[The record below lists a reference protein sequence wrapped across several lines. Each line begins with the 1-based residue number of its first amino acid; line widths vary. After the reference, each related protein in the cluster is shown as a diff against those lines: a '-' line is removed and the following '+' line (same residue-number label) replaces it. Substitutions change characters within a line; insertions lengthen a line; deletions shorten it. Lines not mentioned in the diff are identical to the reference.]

1 MKKIQKKQKR
11 NSSPKTFRDSIKYLT
26 KEEWQTLKTTID
38 NFRDKVLI
46 NLLYSSGAGVAEVSL
61 MKIDH
66 VDFANGFIRI
76 PKENT
81 KTKESRTARIGEEV
95 SSDLKAL
102 LRLEKRKKGYLFR
115 SRQGEKLT
123 TRRIEQILHKYARKA
138 GIQKV
143 YGYDKRNH
151 PLYTVGPHT
160 LRHTHIVHASLDK
173 VPITAVQKQVGHKR
187 LTTTQ
192 IYSDLAPE
200 QVKEAYDKARFE

>member
-1 MKKIQKKQKR
+1 MIKKQKR
-11 NSSPKTFRDSIKYLT
+11 NSSQKNFQDSIKYLK
-26 KEEWQTLKTTID
+26 KEEWQALKESID
-38 NFRDKVLI
+38 NFRDKVII
-46 NLLYSSGAGVAEVSL
+46 NLLYSSGIRVAELCL
-61 MKIDH
+61 MKIEE

-81 KTKESRTARIGEEV
+81 KTKQSRTVRIGKEIL
-95 SSDLKAL
+95 SDLKAF

-115 SRQGEKLT
+115 SRQEKKLT
-123 TRRIEQILHKYARKA
+123 TRRIEQIIHKYARRA

-143 YGYDKRNH
+143 YAYDKRNR
-151 PLYTVGPHT
+151 PLYTVSPHT
-160 LRHTHIVHASLDK
+160 LRHTHIVHALLDK

-200 QVKEAYDKARFE
+200 QVKEAYDKVGFE